1 VKNKAPP
8 VYSHLVNRNKK
19 QQQMEEKY
27 TKIMY
32 ENQLLLKKMDNI
44 WKKSSLDNNNEQ
56 FKGPRSLNAS
66 QRKKE
71 LLRIMNDNQH
81 ILRRITDRKG
91 HLSRKTWQSHSKN
104 HSRYLKGMEQQSV
117 SAIIRKMDA
126 KKKGKLPKGH
136 RASKL
141 SSKKGQMIDG
151 R

>member
-1 VKNKAPP
+1 VRSRVKNKAPP

-81 ILRRITDRKG
+81 M
-91 HLSRKTWQSHSKN
+91 SRKTWQSHSKN